1 MSPRKIILATLLM
14 TLSLSCN
21 DGVAATFTSCY
32 KKVCAVI
39 TAPDQVG
46 PEEEFEIQVEGYI
59 ENATDWD
66 ISAYMLFEDAKWNY
80 KADHMLEYSGEFLDA
95 KGFNWG
101 GSFVKKYRFKNL
113 DETKIFTFVFGS
125 RSWEHG
131 YYDVAVEASV
141 EAAAPTINVAFDI
154 KPQSCPNPL
163 NAAKK
168 GLLSAAIV
176 GSPDFDVRQVDPATI
191 QLAGVDPVHF
201 SYEDVTE
208 PYYPLTEK
216 VSELDCTDAG
226 PDGYLDLTLKFRAQE
241 VYAALQSLHARSLL
255 KGETLTVEMTGA
267 LSGGSDQ
274 IPLTAIYGEDVT
286 RINAK
291 K

>member
-1 MSPRKIILATLLM
+1 MSSFKILLAASLITL
-14 TLSLSCN
+14 TLYST
-21 DGVAATFTSCY
+21 DGVAATVTSCY
-32 KKVCAVI
+32 KKVCAII

-66 ISAYMLFEDAKWNY
+66 ISAYMLLEDAEWSY
-80 KADHMLEYSGEFLDA
+80 SADHMLDYSGEFLDA

-101 GSFVKKYRFKNL
+101 ANLVKKYRFKGL
-113 DETKIFTFVFGS
+113 DETKVLTFVFGS

-141 EAAAPTINVAFDI
+141 EAASPAIDIAFDI

-163 NAAKK
+163 NASKK

-176 GSPDFDVRQVDPATI
+176 GTSDFDVSHVDPATI
-191 QLAGVDPVHF
+191 QLAGVPPVHF

-216 VSELDCTDAG
+216 SSELDCTDAG
-226 PDGYLDLTLKFRAQE
+226 PDGYLDLTLKFRAQD
-241 VYAALQSLHARSLL
+241 VYAALQNLQDRPLL
-255 KGETLTVEMTGA
+255 NGETLTVKMTGA
-267 LSGGSDQ
+267 LSDAGGQKPQAS
-274 IPLTAIYGEDVT
+274 ITGEDVLRIKT
-286 RINAK
+286 RK
-291 K
+291 